1 MLPIHDIAED
11 IVGALRDQSRLV
23 LSAPTGSGKTTQ
35 VPQILRRHAVVEDR
49 ILVLQPRR
57 LATRLVATRV
67 ASEMGCPLG
76 EAVGY
81 QTRHDRRVGPA
92 TRIVFLTEGIFLR
105 MLLSDPQ
112 LRGIGAVIL
121 DEFHERSLAADLSL
135 GLVRRLQ
142 EAQRP
147 DLRLIVM
154 SATLDLQG
162 IAGHLNCPALEA
174 GSRAFPVDVD
184 YLPQRV
190 DGPVWEAAARAVR
203 ARLDAGSEGDVLVFM
218 PGAYEIRRTV
228 EACQR
233 QLRPEDGTV
242 SLHPLHGSL
251 PAAQQDAAVAPGPHR
266 KVIVATNVAETS
278 ITIEGIH
285 HVIDSGLARVHR
297 FDAQRGLNVL
307 LTENISRA
315 SADQRAGR
323 AGRTGPGSC
332 LRLWPRAERYARP
345 ERDVPEIQRLDL
357 AEAVLQLHAMEAGDI
372 ESFPWLD
379 PPAPDAVAGATDLLR
394 GLGALDQAETLTDTG
409 RAMGAFPMHP
419 RLSRMLVEADRRG
432 CLRRAAVWAA
442 LISERDILT
451 RPTRNTHTEAPEELA
466 SDLLVRERALDQARR
481 ARFDP
486 RRCADLGLQAHPCRE
501 VDRTAELFCRIAGAP
516 RQREGSQA
524 TSDDLAQCLLVA
536 YFDHVA
542 LRRPDSLT
550 CQMPGKRRV
559 VIDRDSAARHAELL
573 IAIEVRETEAP
584 RSEGGGVHTVLSLAT
599 GIETSW
605 LEQTL
610 PDRIATDHLVQWNA
624 AERAVE
630 RVEIQTYDDL
640 ILRQRVAGAA
650 APEAAADLLVE
661 RLRAGDIALEQW
673 DEKVEEWLVRCRCVA
688 AWFPERE
695 LVTYNEDDV
704 AVVLYDIVAG
714 ATRYSQIRRRPCLPH
729 LRNALSW
736 VDQQFVEQM
745 APPRIRLPGG
755 FGMPITY
762 SPGDPPRGRAK
773 IQDLYGLKATPTVAA
788 GRQKVLLEILAPN
801 FRPAQVTDDLAGFW
815 KNTYPELKKELKRRY
830 PKHEWR

>member
-1 MLPIHDIAED
+1 MLPIHDIADD
-11 IVGALRDQSRLV
+11 IAGTLRDNSRLV

-35 VPQILRRHAVVEDR
+35 VPQILRRHHVVEDR

-57 LATRLVATRV
+57 LACRLVATRV
-67 ASEMGCPLG
+67 AVEMGCALG
-76 EAVGY
+76 DVIGY

-92 TRIVFLTEGIFLR
+92 TRILFLTEGIFLR
-105 MLLSDPQ
+105 MLLSDPE

-142 EAQRP
+142 ETRRP
-147 DLRLIVM
+147 DLRLVVM
-154 SATLDLQG
+154 SATLDVQS
-162 IAGHLNCPALEA
+162 IAGYLDCPALEA
-174 GSRAFPVDVD
+174 GTRAFPVDVD
-184 YLPQRV
+184 YLPQRL

-203 ARLDAGSEGDVLVFM
+203 SRLDAGSEGDVLVFM
-218 PGAYEIRRTV
+218 SGAYEIRRTV
-228 EACQR
+228 EACER

-242 SLHPLHGSL
+242 SVCPLHGSL
-251 PAAQQDAAVAPGPHR
+251 PAALQDAAVAPGPHR

-285 HVIDSGLARVHR
+285 HVIDSGLARIHR

-323 AGRTGPGSC
+323 AGRTGPGTC
-332 LRLWPRAERYARP
+332 LRLWPRSERFARP
-345 ERDVPEIQRLDL
+345 EHNLPEIQRLDL
-357 AEAVLQLHAMEAGDI
+357 TEAVLQLHAMGAGDL
-372 ESFPWLD
+372 EKFPWLD
-379 PPAPDAVAGATDLLR
+379 PPEPRAVANAVRLLH
-394 GLGALDQAETLTDTG
+394 GLGALDRAGTLTDTG

-432 CLRRAAVWAA
+432 CFRRAALWAA
-442 LISERDILT
+442 LIGERDILT
-451 RPTRNTHTEAPEELA
+451 RPTRKAYTEAPAELA

-486 RRCADLGLQAHPCRE
+486 RRCADLGLQTHPCRE
-501 VDRTAELFCRIAGAP
+501 VDRTAELFCRIAGASHQRKS
-516 RQREGSQA
+516 RQTTGEN
-524 TSDDLAQCLLVA
+524 LARCLLVA
-536 YFDHVA
+536 FFDHVA
-542 LRRPDSLT
+542 LRRPGSLT
-550 CQMPGKRRV
+550 CEMPGKRRV
-559 VIDRDSAARHAELL
+559 VIDRDSAARDAELI
-573 IAIEVRETEAP
+573 IAVDVRETEAP

-599 GIETSW
+599 GIERSW

-610 PDRIATDHLVQWNA
+610 PDRIAVGQVVEWNA
-624 AERAVE
+624 MERAVE
-630 RVEIQTYDDL
+630 RVEIQTFDSL
-640 ILRQRVAGAA
+640 ILRRKAAGQAD
-650 APEAAADLLVE
+650 PEAAADLLVE
-661 RLRAGDIALEQW
+661 RIRAGDIALEQW

-688 AWFPERE
+688 AWFPERG
-695 LVTYNEDDV
+695 LVTYSEEDL
-704 AVVLYDIVAG
+704 AVILYDIVAG

-736 VDQQFVEQM
+736 ADQQFVEQM
-745 APPRIRLPGG
+745 APTHIRLPGG
-755 FGMPITY
+755 YGMPIAY
-762 SPGDPPRGRAK
+762 RVGDPPRGRAK
-773 IQDLYGLKATPTVAA
+773 IQDLYGLRATPTVAQ

-815 KNTYPELKKELKRRY
+815 KNMYPELRKELKRRY